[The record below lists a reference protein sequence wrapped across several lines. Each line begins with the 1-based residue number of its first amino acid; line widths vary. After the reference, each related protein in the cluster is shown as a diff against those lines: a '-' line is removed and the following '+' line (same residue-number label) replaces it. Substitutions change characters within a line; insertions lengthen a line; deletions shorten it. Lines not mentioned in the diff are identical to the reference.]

1 MQVVAR
7 CLRSEIEHQLKLHG
21 YSLTKLAELTRIPV
35 GNLSRILS
43 LNETSRSMTIGQLD
57 TLAMVFNQA
66 PGWLYELYPD
76 ECYSEERLSRKRLV
90 PYLVRCAEIG
100 RYDCIEPIVSKMLD
114 NPKNVSILFAVAER
128 LFQNEWANESAYFY
142 NLVIDS
148 EKDCFSEPFV
158 ISQYRLFLISQGT
171 NAEENQEAVV
181 RFAPYRKR
189 LPENLQLDGLT
200 KLVKVCFTLQKW
212 DKVEQYADELRE
224 LAETQ
229 YELQKRGYSSE
240 SLFERPLVYYYGMGS
255 LLKGVAL
262 ERQELYEAAAEYVRK
277 YADLGWFE
285 SLDDAGKKVVEDF
298 KVFAK
303 ANSYTLDVLMG
314 KETVLADYAAYLADH
329 PDEILPGLV
338 TILKSVNQY
347 GFCID
352 KVLLLFSD
360 QIDLFDNFQ
369 DMIGMDQHVR
379 FRYHKALYE
388 FSKERFK
395 EGIEETLYC
404 LVLAYRMRRYE
415 DCFRCSAL
423 FEKHRKYA
431 TGEQIQRFQAIMIGG
446 EEVY

>member
-1 MQVVAR
+1 MQVAAR
-7 CLRSEIEHQLKLHG
+7 CLRSEIEDKLKLRG
-21 YSLTKLAELTRIPV
+21 YTLTKLAELTGISV
-35 GNLSRILS
+35 GNLSRILNS
-43 LNETSRSMTIGQLD
+43 TSRSMTISQLD
-57 TLAMVFNQA
+57 TLAIVFNEA
-66 PGWLYELYPD
+66 SGWLYELYLD
-76 ECYSEERLSRKRLV
+76 ECYSEERLSRKRLIS
-90 PYLVRCAEIG
+90 YLVRCAEVG
-100 RYDCIEPIVSKMLD
+100 RYDCIEMAAAKLLD
-114 NPKNVSILFAVAER
+114 NLKNVSIFFAAAENLFH
-128 LFQNEWANESAYFY
+128 NEQSKKAAYFY

-148 EKDCFSEPFV
+148 EKDNFSEQFV
-158 ISQYRLFLISQGT
+158 MSQYRLFLVSQGT

-212 DKVEQYADELRE
+212 DKVQQYADELKE

-240 SLFERPLVYYYGMGS
+240 PLFERPLVYYYGMGS

-262 ERQELYEAAAEYVRK
+262 ERQELYEPAAEYVRK

-285 SLDDAGKKVVEDF
+285 YLNDAGKKVVEDF

-314 KETVLADYAAYLADH
+314 KESVIAEYAAYLVDH
-329 PDEILPGLV
+329 PDEILAGLV
-338 TILKSVNQY
+338 TILKSANKY

-360 QIDLFDNFQ
+360 RIDYFDTLQ

-379 FRYHKALYE
+379 FRHQKALYE

-395 EGIEETLYC
+395 DGIEETLHC
-404 LVLAYRMRRYE
+404 LVLAFRTRRYE
-415 DCFRCSAL
+415 DCIRCSVL
-423 FEKHRKYA
+423 FEKYRRYA
-431 TGEQIQRFQAIMIGG
+431 SEEQTKRYQTIMIGG
-446 EEVY
+446 GEEV